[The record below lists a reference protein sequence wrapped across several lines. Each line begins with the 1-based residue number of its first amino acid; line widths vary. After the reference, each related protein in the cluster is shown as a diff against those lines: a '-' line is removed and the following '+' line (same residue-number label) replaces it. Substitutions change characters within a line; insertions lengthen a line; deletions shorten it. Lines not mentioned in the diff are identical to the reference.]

1 MWHCAFSVVP
11 GRRSLLDAGLRIS
24 RQSLLSTG
32 IRYFRS
38 RRIAAAPI
46 TGTQDEQSDV
56 RAIHMG
62 ALHVNNVL
70 GNTTADSALV
80 SLAKGEDARR
90 ALASRI
96 AKAVL
101 TFQNQLLDRDANTGS
116 LCQVNH
122 CLTVDNISIQSSDS
136 PGAMR
141 MAQSAPQSIF

>member
-1 MWHCAFSVVP
+1 
-11 GRRSLLDAGLRIS
+11 
-24 RQSLLSTG
+24 
-32 IRYFRS
+32 
-38 RRIAAAPI
+38 
-46 TGTQDEQSDV
+46 
-56 RAIHMG
+56 MG

-70 GNTTADSALV
+70 GNTAADSALI
-80 SLAKGEDARR
+80 SLADSEDARR

-101 TFQNQLLDRDANTGS
+101 TFQNQLLERDANTGS

-122 CLTVDNISIQSSDS
+122 CLTVDNISVQSSDS